1 MEFTASNTETC
12 TMAMIR
18 CPVDPGPTFPTIAQA
33 LSFQSVT
40 TSAHTRPGMMN
51 APTSVQPATTHLSD
65 LFIIRPLLELDRSRS
80 ATLSVCR
87 LERKY
92 GTWVATHF

>member
-12 TMAMIR
+12 TMVMIR

-40 TSAHTRPGMMN
+40 TSARTRPGMMN

-65 LFIIRPLLELDRSRS
+65 VFIICPLLELDHSRS
-80 ATLSVCR
+80 ATPLR
-87 LERKY
+87 APA
-92 GTWVATHF
+92 VAGESWAPDAV